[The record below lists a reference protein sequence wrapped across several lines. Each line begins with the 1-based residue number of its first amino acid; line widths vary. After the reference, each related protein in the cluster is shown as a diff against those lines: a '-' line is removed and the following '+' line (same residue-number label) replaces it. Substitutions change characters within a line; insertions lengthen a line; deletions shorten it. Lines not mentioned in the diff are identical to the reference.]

1 MKNVSISV
9 LFLLLFSFF
18 AHGQDADQLI
28 NKCISSAGPDTKYIK
43 DFRVQLGQSNS
54 QGEYRYKANI
64 SLWKDMKYR
73 FTLCCNDGAKSQL
86 ILKVQDDANKV
97 VLLSYDPKTG
107 KAYTSVDFICNKS
120 GIYQLGFDFTND
132 QQGSGVGLISV
143 IK

>member
-97 VLLSYDPKTG
+97 VLLSYPLPIEKNRGRYLLNRYLPADID
-107 KAYTSVDFICNKS
+107 SLLS
-120 GIYQLGFDFTND
+120 GWFRLAG
-132 QQGSGVGLISV
+132 
-143 IK
+143 